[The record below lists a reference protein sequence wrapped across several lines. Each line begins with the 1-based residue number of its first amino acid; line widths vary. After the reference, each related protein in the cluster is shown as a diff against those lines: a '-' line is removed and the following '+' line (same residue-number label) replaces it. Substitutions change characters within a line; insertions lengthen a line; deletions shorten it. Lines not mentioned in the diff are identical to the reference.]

1 MCGLGRD
8 ENGTHDPMDRLI
20 IFKHVLNVG
29 IFSLG
34 VGLSRAID
42 IIEKNVL
49 ITMFPTKYKIMLS

>member
-49 ITMFPTKYKIMLS
+49 MTTFPTK